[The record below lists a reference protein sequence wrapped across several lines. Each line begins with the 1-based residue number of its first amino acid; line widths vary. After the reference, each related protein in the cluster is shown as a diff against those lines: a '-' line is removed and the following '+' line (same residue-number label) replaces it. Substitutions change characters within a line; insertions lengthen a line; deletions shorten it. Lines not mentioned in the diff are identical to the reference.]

1 MFKRL
6 KEKATQVVL
15 NEKGASQIVVYGGLI
30 ILALAILVVGSV
42 VLSDA
47 VEDGLETLSNKI
59 ISSFNTIG

>member
-1 MFKRL
+1 MFKGLR
-6 KEKATQVVL
+6 KKATQVLL

-42 VLSDA
+42 VLSNA
-47 VEDGLETLSNKI
+47 VEDGLDTLSAKI